1 MVLTMSETM
10 EAQQL
15 QEAARRYWDANDRL
29 GYTLSGAKLGEKYER
44 SERWGRD
51 RIAEVRLA
59 RKTSSPVELP
69 LSLPP
74 VVTPQTVT
82 EPAPAPSPMPVP
94 APEPSPVPEPEA
106 PVVGET
112 PATAEP
118 APRQEPTAEPAS
130 TPAHKA
136 LRVWPVWLLMA
147 PAAVAIWGGWVGLGE
162 LAGFGPVRLLPGI
175 YDHLVIN
182 TAITLPIGME
192 TYAAYAL
199 YVWLS
204 GRAQGKARR
213 MARNSAWA
221 AITVGALGQIA
232 YHVMAAAGV
241 GVAPWWVTAGVACLP
256 VAVLGMG
263 AALAHMVRAE
273 SDGAVSLPSTAA
285 AAV

>member
-1 MVLTMSETM
+1 MVLTTPEEMT
-10 EAQQL
+10 EAQRL
-15 QEAARRYWDANDRL
+15 QAEARTHWDANDHL
-29 GYTLSGAKLGEKYER
+29 GYTMTGAQLGEKFER

-51 RIAEVRLA
+51 RITEVRA
-59 RKTSSPVELP
+59 ERQASSPVQLP
-69 LSLPP
+69 LGLPP
-74 VVTPQTVT
+74 IVTPQSVP
-82 EPAPAPSPMPVP
+82 EFAPEPSPFPS
-94 APEPSPVPEPEA
+94 PEPSPVPEPEA
-106 PVVGET
+106 PI
-112 PATAEP
+112 AEP
-118 APRQEPTAEPAS
+118 APRQEDSAEPVM
-130 TPAHKA
+130 TPVRKA
-136 LRVWPVWLLMA
+136 LTVWPVWLLMA

-162 LAGFGPVRLLPGI
+162 MAGFGPVRLLPGI
-175 YDHLVIN
+175 YDKLVVN
-182 TAITLPIGME
+182 TSITLPIGME

-204 GRAQGKARR
+204 GRAQGRARR

-273 SDGAVSLPSTAA
+273 AEGAGASAA
-285 AAV
+285 PAA

>member
-1 MVLTMSETM
+1 MVLTMPEEMT
-10 EAQQL
+10 EAQRL
-15 QEAARRYWDANDRL
+15 QADARELYRANYAL
-29 GYTLSGAKLGEKYER
+29 GHTMTGAELGAHPRFKR

-51 RIAEVRLA
+51 RIAEAKQELRE
-59 RKTSSPVELP
+59 SSPVRLP

-74 VVTPQTVT
+74 VMTPQSVPQFST
-82 EPAPAPSPMPVP
+82 EPHPAPSPMPVP
-94 APEPSPVPEPEA
+94 SPISASAPMPEPE
-106 PVVGET
+106 T
-112 PATAEP
+112 PAAEP
-118 APRQEPTAEPAS
+118 APRQEAPAALAM
-130 TPAHKA
+130 TPVRKA
-136 LRVWPVWLLMA
+136 LRVWPVWLLML

-175 YDHLVIN
+175 YDRLVIN

-204 GRAQGKARR
+204 GRAQGRARR

-273 SDGAVSLPSTAA
+273 ADTVGASAA
-285 AAV
+285 AAA

>member
-1 MVLTMSETM
+1 MVLTEELT
-10 EAQQL
+10 EAQRVQ
-15 QEAARRYWDANDRL
+15 ADARSLWDAHDQL
-29 GYTLSGAKLGEKYER
+29 GYRMSGADLGKKFGK

-51 RIAEVRLA
+51 RIAEVRLM

-74 VVTPQTVT
+74 VVTPQVAT

-106 PVVGET
+106 PVMGET
-112 PATAEP
+112 PTTAEP
-118 APRQEPTAEPAS
+118 APRQEPTAEPAT
-130 TPAHKA
+130 TPTGKA

-175 YDHLVIN
+175 YDRLVIN

-241 GVAPWWVTAGVACLP
+241 GTAPWWVTAGVACLP

-273 SDGAVSLPSTAA
+273 SGAVGAA
-285 AAV
+285 AAPAA